1 MVAVPDNLPMDRAA
15 PLLCAGVTVFCPMK
29 DNNLIDSPRK
39 KIGVIGLG
47 GLGHLA
53 IKFAKAFGHHVT
65 VISTS
70 LSKENEAKSKLG
82 ADDFIASSNTHQM
95 QVCYIFPL
103 PPFLFKIS
111 IYMCN
116 MFKYV

>member
-1 MVAVPDNLPMDRAA
+1 MVAIPNNLPMDRAA

-29 DNNLIDSPRK
+29 DNNLIGSQRQN
-39 KIGVIGLG
+39 IGVIGLG

-70 LSKENEAKSKLG
+70 LSKEKEAKTKLG
-82 ADDFIASSNTHQM
+82 ADDFIVSSNPQQMKVCYMSASS
-95 QVCYIFPL
+95 
-103 PPFLFKIS
+103 
-111 IYMCN
+111 
-116 MFKYV
+116 